1 MKKKI
6 CIIITLI
13 IYISSLVSC
22 EPEPHKFLSVD
33 TDLGDHLTF
42 EFYRSGNM
50 HGMYFTYNISSEGIT
65 GGAHG
70 WNKEI
75 EEIPEDP
82 LETFETI
89 GEYGNT
95 HFYSLDG
102 NVFFIYNNE
111 LLDDYWYTTNLSDY
125 LLMSEVYS
133 DDVNKCLLN
142 SISDLMKTG
151 RFEYIH
157 QYGEIL
163 TYEKDDAIKS
173 LLERYATSEFTEE
186 ERDVNKNSSLT
197 EYDMTEWAKG
207 LLETYYVE

>member
-1 MKKKI
+1 MT
-6 CIIITLI
+6 IIVVFI
-13 IYISSLVSC
+13 ILFSLTSC
-22 EPEPHKFLSVD
+22 EPHKILSVD

-65 GGAHG
+65 GGAYG

-82 LETFETI
+82 LETFEVI

-102 NVFFIYNNE
+102 NIFYIYNNE
-111 LLDDYWYTTNLSDY
+111 LLSDYWYESNLSDY

-133 DDVNKCLLN
+133 DDENDCLLN
-142 SISDLMKTG
+142 SIRDLMKTCNY
-151 RFEYIH
+151 RYII

-163 TYEKDDAIKS
+163 AYEKDDAMKEMLIRYANSDYSEDEKRINIGS
-173 LLERYATSEFTEE
+173 KLSENIMTSWAKQLLEQ
-186 ERDVNKNSSLT
+186 
-197 EYDMTEWAKG
+197 
-207 LLETYYVE
+207 YY